1 MQRRTLLKVG
11 MGAGVLLTVAGAG
24 VGLWTPGWTK
34 DGLSAPARDGFAAV
48 ARVVLDGTLPEAAAG
63 REAAL
68 AAHLRR
74 LEASIAGLAPAT
86 RQELSELLAML
97 SLAPGRVALAGLGP
111 RWADASVAELQAAL
125 QDRRVSSIATRQQV
139 YHALR
144 DLTNAA
150 YYAEPATWA
159 QLGYPGP
166 TPV

>member
-24 VGLWTPGWTK
+24 VVLWTPGWTK
-34 DGLSAPARDGFAAV
+34 DGLSAPARDVFAAV
-48 ARVVLDGTLPEAAAG
+48 ARAVLDGTLPEAAAG

-125 QDRRVSSIATRQQV
+125 QAMRVSSIATRQQV

>member
-11 MGAGVLLTVAGAG
+11 LGAGALLTMAG
-24 VGLWTPGWTK
+24 VGVVMWTPGWTK
-34 DGLSAPARDGFAAV
+34 NGLSPPARDVFAAV
-48 ARVVLDGTLPEAAAG
+48 ARAVLDGTLPEGAAE

-74 LEASIAGLAPAT
+74 LEASISGLAPAT

-97 SLAPGRVALAGLGP
+97 SMAPGRLALAGLGS
-111 RWADASVAELQAAL
+111 RWPDASVADLQAAL
-125 QDRRVSSIATRQQV
+125 QAMRLSLIATRQQV

-144 DLTNAA
+144 DLTTAA